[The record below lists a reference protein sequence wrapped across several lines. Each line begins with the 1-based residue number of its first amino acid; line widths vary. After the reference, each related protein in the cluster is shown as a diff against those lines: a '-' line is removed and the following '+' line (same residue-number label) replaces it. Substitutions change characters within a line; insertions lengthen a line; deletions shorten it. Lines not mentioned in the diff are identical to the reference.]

1 MGRYQTEQAIY
12 TQRLAE
18 WLRARL
24 EGSFAV
30 IKGDRVLG
38 TPASFDEAIRLGIR
52 ETRGREF
59 LVKRI
64 QPADTIEW
72 MSHIASPT
80 PLA

>member
-1 MGRYQTEQAIY
+1 MNYETEQAEY
-12 TQRLAE
+12 ARRLTQ
-18 WLRARL
+18 WLKERL

-30 IKGDRVLG
+30 IKGERVLG

-64 QPADTIEW
+64 QPESTIEW
-72 MSHIASPT
+72 MSHIASPST
-80 PLA
+80 T